1 MTGSGGSTQVGEVDP
16 IQAWARLGENPS
28 AVLVDVRTEAEW
40 SFVGVPDLTGID
52 KAPVCVEWA
61 VYPGMSKN
69 PRFVAAVMEK
79 LGGAVPSEFFFI
91 CRSGARSLRAA
102 EAVAEY
108 LAENGQDAA
117 CFNVAEGFEGDL
129 NPLGH
134 RGTINGWKFRG
145 LDWLQS

>member
-1 MTGSGGSTQVGEVDP
+1 MTSSGGSAQVGEVNP
-16 IQAWARLGENPS
+16 TEAWSRLEKNSS

-40 SFVGVPDLTGID
+40 TFVGVPDLGEIG

-61 VYPGMSKN
+61 AYPDMSNN

-79 LGGAVPSEFFFI
+79 LGGPLPSEIFFI

-102 EAVAEY
+102 EAVAEH
-108 LAENGQDAA
+108 LAEIGQGAA

-129 NPLGH
+129 NALGH
-134 RGTINGWKFRG
+134 RGDINGWKSRG
-145 LDWLQS
+145 LGWTQS